1 MMPTATAPPM
11 RPRRKLVRG
20 VLTSEPTNEVTSRAL
35 YAQRTDSRTP
45 VMASQALIT
54 ASSTPAAS
62 AAAMTSAALPA
73 P

>member
-1 MMPTATAPPM
+1 M
-11 RPRRKLVRG
+11 KLVRG

-35 YAQRTDSRTP
+35 YAQRTARRTP
-45 VMASQALIT
+45 LIASQALIT

-62 AAAMTSAALPA
+62 AAWITAIALPA